1 MLIYKLDKFSYYFFI
16 GYFHSFRSFLAAFHI
31 NTSFLF
37 YLSFMQV
44 VFTLI
49 VLFLYVCEDIL
60 ENCFDCIETLSCFQ
74 GVFMFIF
81 SSFKLRFAQIS
92 YFNSYLDFETV
103 NFQNCLCYKCYFLW
117 QNYCFQVFFYLFIQI
132 VTVQLKFMIFS

>member
-1 MLIYKLDKFSYYFFI
+1 MLIYMLDMFNYYSFI
-16 GYFHSFRSFLAAFHI
+16 GYFNSFHSFLTAFHI

-44 VFTLI
+44 VFPLI

-60 ENCFDCIETLSCFQ
+60 ENCFDCIEILNCFQ

-81 SSFKLRFAQIS
+81 STFKLRFA
-92 YFNSYLDFETV
+92 
-103 NFQNCLCYKCYFLW
+103 
-117 QNYCFQVFFYLFIQI
+117 
-132 VTVQLKFMIFS
+132 